1 MLRRLGPALALL
13 LGLAL
18 AACSSS
24 TTKRL
29 LISANEAQDSAA
41 KTYETA
47 KALEMDASSR
57 CRAALV
63 AAGKPLPA
71 TPQQI
76 QPICQ
81 SVGVPIPYD
90 PVKLQNAAGPINA
103 LYDAVRSANAART
116 LPSGEQVDLPAE
128 VFLNLSLLFQHVVTE
143 LMSAGIAV
151 PQSVLDVVA
160 TLKAAE
166 GTKP

>member
-1 MLRRLGPALALL
+1 MLRRLGPALALV

-29 LISANEAQDSAA
+29 LISANEAQDAAA

-47 KALEMDASSR
+47 KALETTASEN
-57 CRAALV
+57 CKAALL
-63 AAGKPLPA
+63 AASKPLPK
-71 TPQQI
+71 TPDEI
-76 QPICQ
+76 RPLCQ
-81 SVGVPIPYD
+81 NVGVAIPYD
-90 PVKLQNAAGPINA
+90 PVKLQHAAGPINA

-116 LPSGEQVDLPAE
+116 LPSGETVDLPAE

-151 PQSVLDVVA
+151 PQSVIDAVA

-166 GTKP
+166 GAKP